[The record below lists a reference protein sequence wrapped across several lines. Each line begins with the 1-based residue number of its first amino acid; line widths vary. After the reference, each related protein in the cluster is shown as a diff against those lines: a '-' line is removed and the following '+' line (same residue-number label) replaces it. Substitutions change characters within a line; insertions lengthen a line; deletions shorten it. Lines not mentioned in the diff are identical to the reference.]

1 VSDPEK
7 FLSRLFSESHRALL
21 RYVRRLV
28 GSKEKA
34 EDIVQEAFLRTHEQ
48 RQNVTTPR
56 AFLFSAA
63 RNLAI
68 DARRHERMAQT
79 DSVGDFDSSGVVS
92 GGATPEAQVLSD
104 ERSRLL
110 REAIEHL
117 PPQCRA
123 VFALKVF
130 HACSYQEISERLG
143 ISVKTVEKHVGRG
156 LDGTRQYLRRQYRN
170 AGLDT

>member
-1 VSDPEK
+1 VSDRSDD
-7 FLSRLFSESHRALL
+7 FLSRLFFDSHRALR
-21 RYVRRLV
+21 RYVRGLV

-34 EDIVQEAFLRTHEQ
+34 EDIVQEAFLRTYEH
-48 RQNVTTPR
+48 RSTVATPR

-68 DARRHERMAQT
+68 DARRHERVAKT
-79 DSVGDFDSSGVVS
+79 DSVGDVDTSGVVS
-92 GGATPEAQVLSD
+92 ISTPESLALAD

-130 HACSYQEISERLG
+130 HACSYQEIAERLG

-156 LDGTRQYLRRQYRN
+156 LKDTHQYVKRHYRD
-170 AGLDT
+170 ASIKP

>member
-1 VSDPEK
+1 MSDPDDV
-7 FLSRLFSESHRALL
+7 LSRLFSESHRALR
-21 RYVRRLV
+21 RYVRGLV
-28 GSKEKA
+28 GSQEKA
-34 EDIVQEAFLRTHEQ
+34 DDIVQEAFLRTYEH
-48 RQNVTTPR
+48 RRNVTTPR

-68 DARRHERMAQT
+68 DARRHARIAKT
-79 DSVGDFDSSGVVS
+79 DSVGDLDASGVVS
-92 GGATPEAQVLSD
+92 AGATPEGQALAD
-104 ERSRLL
+104 ERSQLL
-110 REAIEHL
+110 RQAIEHL

-156 LDGTRQYLRRQYRN
+156 LKDTHQYLKRQYRD
-170 AGLDT
+170 AGAKP